1 MLVVE
6 IALTLTADIFIMK
19 GSTLCWNL
27 REILSTYSIMTEE
40 MHWQE
45 RFQFATATKRH
56 QQYKNRLLDYMIRE
70 K

>member
-27 REILSTYSIMTEE
+27 RGILSTCSIMTEE
-40 MHWQE
+40 MH
-45 RFQFATATKRH
+45 
-56 QQYKNRLLDYMIRE
+56 
-70 K
+70 